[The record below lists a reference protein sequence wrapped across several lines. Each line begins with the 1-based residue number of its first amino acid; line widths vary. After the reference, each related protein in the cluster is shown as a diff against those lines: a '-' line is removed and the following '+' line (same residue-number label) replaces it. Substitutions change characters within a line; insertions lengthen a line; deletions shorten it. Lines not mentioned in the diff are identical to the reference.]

1 MKVSEGVNMSR
12 DDFDFI
18 NLTEKL
24 EKNTEE
30 LIREVKTETAQKTPR
45 VLQTDFYGEDRTG
58 QSQLENR
65 ATQQNGYHH
74 QARGNANQD
83 MYAQQSTRNMEQDI
97 LQTSRINRQ
106 QESQQQAS
114 GKVAQ
119 NSPRGDR
126 EQSEKRN
133 IRPTNT
139 SELSRKKNRG
149 SNKDKE
155 ERNKGMAARKRRG
168 KKKSSK
174 TKKNNLK
181 KKLIKIGIVFLALF
195 GAVYGLAYSMISKT
209 NYEKRETDYVRASD
223 VKKVSGVK
231 NILLIGTDARSTE
244 EDGRS
249 DSMILVSVNNK
260 KNRIVMTSILRDSYV
275 EIPGHGNNRINAAY
289 SYGQED
295 LLIQTIEHNY
305 KIPIDGYA
313 KVDFFSFI
321 DIVDSVGG
329 VEIEITQDEMK
340 WINAYL
346 NETNELLGK
355 EFGDGYLTE
364 AGLVNLTGKQALSF
378 ARIRYI
384 GTDFGRTE
392 RQRKIL
398 TAVLD
403 KVKKNPASVT
413 DLMDS
418 VLPNVTTDIK
428 TSELTMMA
436 MQSVMYLGYD
446 MEQFTLPADNTWKNA
461 TISGMSVLEVNF
473 EANIQAFKDKVYGDG
488 TETEETTQE

>member
-1 MKVSEGVNMSR
+1 MKVSEGANMSR

-30 LIREVKTETAQKTPR
+30 LIREVETETAQKTPR

-139 SELSRKKNRG
+139 SEPSRKKNRG

-174 TKKNNLK
+174 SLWC
-181 KKLIKIGIVFLALF
+181 
-195 GAVYGLAYSMISKT
+195 
-209 NYEKRETDYVRASD
+209 
-223 VKKVSGVK
+223 
-231 NILLIGTDARSTE
+231 RS
-244 EDGRS
+244 RS
-249 DSMILVSVNNK
+249 YRRRK
-260 KNRIVMTSILRDSYV
+260 
-275 EIPGHGNNRINAAY
+275 GHGW
-289 SYGQED
+289 
-295 LLIQTIEHNY
+295 LH
-305 KIPIDGYA
+305 
-313 KVDFFSFI
+313 
-321 DIVDSVGG
+321 
-329 VEIEITQDEMK
+329 
-340 WINAYL
+340 
-346 NETNELLGK
+346 
-355 EFGDGYLTE
+355 
-364 AGLVNLTGKQALSF
+364 
-378 ARIRYI
+378 
-384 GTDFGRTE
+384 
-392 RQRKIL
+392 RK
-398 TAVLD
+398 
-403 KVKKNPASVT
+403 S
-413 DLMDS
+413 
-418 VLPNVTTDIK
+418 
-428 TSELTMMA
+428 
-436 MQSVMYLGYD
+436 
-446 MEQFTLPADNTWKNA
+446 
-461 TISGMSVLEVNF
+461 
-473 EANIQAFKDKVYGDG
+473 
-488 TETEETTQE
+488 